1 MSTGV
6 QMLEEININH
16 EKFARADG
24 QTQDAPACYK
34 YIKKQIIQ
42 PRLYYFLEE
51 HKF

>member
-6 QMLEEININH
+6 QMLEININY
-16 EKFARADG
+16 EKFAGVDG

-34 YIKKQIIQ
+34 YIMKQIIQ
-42 PRLYYFLEE
+42 SRLYCFLEE